1 MNIYTEMMALL
12 KPNENEEFIKSGPF
26 LIREGFLIKGMSEVI
41 DEWQKEGM
49 AHEVLEMF
57 L

>member
-12 KPNENEEFIKSGPF
+12 KPNENEEFIKSGAF
-26 LIREGFLIKGMSEVI
+26 LIRKGFLIKGMSEVI
-41 DEWQKEGM
+41 DEWQKEGT
-49 AHEVLEMF
+49 AHEVLETF